1 MQKLLIAT
9 ACVAVGLFVGL
20 GLANAK
26 SHVNALPMV
35 NGTSYESGDWDWKD
49 TDKGSVSGTIS
60 YAPRASRQPM
70 VVYLVRVD
78 AENNPVTQGKFKT
91 PNKLVVR
98 QKGAKFSPSFAVLQ
112 TGQKVEFE
120 NDEDKEIAHN
130 VYFLGVEDLD
140 LGIFEQNE
148 SVTHTFTESGSVSVH
163 CSIHKRMD
171 GKFFVAPTPAYA
183 LVMKAGKS
191 FKIKGVP
198 IGRYILK
205 TWQKQKR
212 FKDVTDLVVEVNKG
226 QTTKVAVNMKR

>member
-9 ACVAVGLFVGL
+9 ACVAVGVFVGL

-26 SHVNALPMV
+26 PRANVLPMV

-60 YAPRASRQPM
+60 YAPRASRRPM

-78 AENNPVTQGKFKT
+78 AENKPTTQGKFNAPST
-91 PNKLVVR
+91 LVVS
-98 QKGAKFSPSFAVLQ
+98 QKGAKFKPSFAVLQ
-112 TGQKVEFE
+112 TGQKVEFK
-120 NDEDKEIAHN
+120 NDEEKEIAHN

-140 LGIFEQNE
+140 LGIFEQRE
-148 SVTHTFTESGSVSVH
+148 SVTHTFTKSGSVSVH
-163 CSIHKRMD
+163 CSVHKRMD

-191 FKIKGVP
+191 FEIKDVP
-198 IGRYILK
+198 VGRYILK

-212 FKDVTDLVVEVNKG
+212 FKDITDLVVEVTKG
-226 QTTKVAVNMKR
+226 QTTKASVAMKR